1 MTKKQPAGVRME
13 SKRSA
18 STHARQFARLDLVAK
33 PKGCKMAFGKPVIW
47 GMSD

>member
-1 MTKKQPAGVRME
+1 MLSLDRPAW
-13 SKRSA
+13 
-18 STHARQFARLDLVAK
+18 QFARVGLVAK